1 MAIMMPPIGDPRDW
15 DLGVQNDPNVQKGQI
30 YENSD
35 GYFEVTE
42 VSGGWANIYQYGTN
56 TTRMV
61 LRNTFATN
69 IAEGV
74 IRLVTDEVEIA
85 KAMLMRK

>member
-1 MAIMMPPIGDPRDW
+1 MPIGDPRDL
-15 DLGVQNDPNVQKGQI
+15 DPSLTNDPSVKIGQI

-35 GYFEVTE
+35 GYFEVLM
-42 VSGGWANIYQYGTN
+42 VSGSWTSIFQYGSN
-56 TTRMV
+56 TPRMV
-61 LRNTFATN
+61 LRNGFAAGLIDGT
-69 IAEGV
+69 